1 MTLSLIDSLDFYS
14 SIADVTGV
22 YSIVG
27 TGVTIKDKGKYG
39 GKAVRVAT
47 TSDYLNVG
55 TTGTGNITYI
65 FQAWVMFAGFS
76 NTNDFLK
83 LSGSGDTY
91 CSLRTS
97 TTKRIKIVD
106 ADGSVVVESIDDV
119 LSLDTY
125 HYLEVKVY
133 VHATLGA
140 ASVKI
145 DGSTVATISNIKTY
159 KGVSAP
165 SQWELSAAGASHP
178 VFWDDFLVINDQG
191 AAWEIKDW
199 IGQKYIHHLL
209 PTADGTYNEWDHSS
223 GSTSFNLVNDPLP
236 GIHDGDARYIN
247 SSTIDEKATVTCGS
261 LPDGATV
268 DAVGVFIASKRNP
281 ECAQALLIS
290 GSTEDLKII
299 SSGTGVYASDPSAIW
314 QQDPDGGGQAW
325 TKAAVD
331 ALEIGV
337 KCITCPT

>member
-1 MTLSLIDSLDFYS
+1 MTLSLIDSLDCYS
-14 SIADVTGV
+14 SIADIAGA

-47 TSDYLNVG
+47 TSDQLNVG
-55 TTGTGNITYI
+55 ITGTDTFI

-83 LSGSGDTY
+83 LTGAVDTY
-91 CSLRTS
+91 CSLRAS

-106 ADGSVVVESIDDV
+106 ADGLVVVESADDV

-125 HYLEVKVY
+125 HYLEVKIY
-133 VHATLGA
+133 IHATLGS

-145 DGSTVATISNIKTY
+145 DGNVVATVSNIKTY
-159 KGVSAP
+159 KGASSP
-165 SQWELSAAGASHP
+165 TYWGLGAAGASHP
-178 VFWDDFLVINDQG
+178 VFWDDLLVIDNQG

-209 PTADGTYNEWDHSS
+209 PTADGTYNEWSHSS

-247 SSTIDEKATVTCGS
+247 SSTVDEKATVTCGS
-261 LPDGATV
+261 LPDGTTV
-268 DAVGVFIASKRNP
+268 DAISIFIASKRNP
-281 ECAQALLIS
+281 ECIEALLIS
-290 GSTEDLKII
+290 GSTEDSKTAG
-299 SSGTGVYASDPSAIW
+299 SGVSYESDPRAIW

-337 KCITCPT
+337 KCVICPS